1 MGGQTAVR
9 NGRGLLVRNAA
20 RVAYL
25 VALAVTTVTLGL
37 PTDRI
42 YQAAWIVVG
51 IVAFAIDR
59 PLTDHV
65 RVVADW
71 LPLVGALV
79 VYDLT
84 RGIANQLGMPIRVD
98 ELVTVERSL
107 FADTVPTVWL
117 QQQLLGPGG
126 AQPSWTLLTGIV
138 YTSHFVVPWLVAALF
153 YLYARPLW
161 SGYMRRVLALSYL
174 GLVAYV
180 LMPAAPP
187 WYAAKEGVIAEP
199 VARVAGFGF
208 GIVPVDTSTRWL
220 EAQSN
225 PVAAFPSLH
234 AAFALLVV
242 VALWPLAR
250 TWWTRL
256 PLALFPLGMAFTLVY
271 GGEHYV
277 IDVFAGWACVGLACI
292 VAQAWER
299 RLGSPPSTGG

>member
-1 MGGQTAVR
+1 MGEQTAVR
-9 NGRGLLVRNAA
+9 TGRGLLVRNAA

-25 VALAVTTVTLGL
+25 VALAVTTATLGL

-65 RVVADW
+65 RVVVDW
-71 LPLVGALV
+71 LPLVVALV
-79 VYDLT
+79 VYDLS

-98 ELVTVERSL
+98 ELVVVERSL

-117 QQQLLGPGG
+117 QQHLLGPDG

-153 YLYARPLW
+153 YLNARPLW
-161 SGYMRRVLALSYL
+161 SGYMRRVLVLSYL

-199 VARVAGFGF
+199 VARAAGFGF

-225 PVAAFPSLH
+225 PVAALPSLH

-250 TWWTRL
+250 SRWLRV
-256 PLALFPLGMAFTLVY
+256 PLVLFPLAMAFTLVY

-277 IDVFAGWACVGLACI
+277 IDILAGWACVGLASL
-292 VAQAWER
+292 VSQAWER
-299 RLGSPPSTGG
+299 RLGPPAPVST